1 MINLC
6 WRRIMQNKTTP
17 VQLDLTSQIER
28 ETEIESYTV
37 HETAEFTQ
45 TENAQY
51 LRYTET
57 PEVTPED
64 ENDSALPLESK
75 VALKLESDGSIKMR
89 RTGVLNSQLH
99 FDMDRTTT
107 TNYRTPAGII
117 VLDVITEQ
125 IQVEQDAETMSGA
138 IHIVYTLNEQDTS
151 LGNYQIDIRY
161 HA

>member
-1 MINLC
+1 ME
-6 WRRIMQNKTTP
+6 NKTFP

-45 TENAQY
+45 TEKAQY

-57 PEVTPED
+57 PD
-64 ENDSALPLESK
+64 SENDVAIDPALPSESK
-75 VALKLESDGSIKMR
+75 VMLKLEPDGSIKMR
-89 RTGVLNSQLH
+89 RTGLLNSQLH
-99 FDMDRTTT
+99 FDMARTTT

-125 IQVEQDAETMSGA
+125 IQVEQASDQASGH
-138 IHIVYTLNEQDTS
+138 IHIVYALNEQETS
-151 LGNYQIDIRY
+151 LGNYQIDIHY